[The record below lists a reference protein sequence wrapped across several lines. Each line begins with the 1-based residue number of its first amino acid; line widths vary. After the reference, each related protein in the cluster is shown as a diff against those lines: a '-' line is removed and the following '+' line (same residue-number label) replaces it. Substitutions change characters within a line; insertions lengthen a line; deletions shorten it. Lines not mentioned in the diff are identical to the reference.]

1 MGYGH
6 AARDGVRNTFTY
18 LEDILFLSDY
28 WRVERDV
35 LLAYLLCTCLGL
47 KNSRKGKPYF
57 TIKLQKFAY
66 QVRGKGLERNQ
77 ILKCI
82 STRSRVCPERVLIYS
97 N

>member
-1 MGYGH
+1 LKLILGVLKLISIITRTLMGYGH

-66 QVRGKGLERNQ
+66 SV
-77 ILKCI
+77 
-82 STRSRVCPERVLIYS
+82 S
-97 N
+97 NE